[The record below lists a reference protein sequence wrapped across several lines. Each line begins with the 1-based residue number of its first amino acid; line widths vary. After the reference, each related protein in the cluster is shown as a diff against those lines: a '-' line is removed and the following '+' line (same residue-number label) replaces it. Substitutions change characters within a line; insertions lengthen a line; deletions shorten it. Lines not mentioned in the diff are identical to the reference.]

1 MSQDALDALPLVF
14 AALGIAALVS
24 FLLTPLTIRYAS
36 RLGAID
42 VPNDERRVHSQPI
55 PRTGGL
61 AVATAFVG
69 VGALGLIANQAVGL
83 TLPGRPVR
91 ATEVAALFIGV
102 AVGAVVGYVD
112 DRYQLKARWQFVAQF
127 VLAGIALAGGILIE
141 RLPFPFGDPIL
152 LIGPAIGTAAAVA
165 VTTLWIVG
173 MINSVNFIDGLDG
186 LLAGISL
193 IAVTTLGV
201 ISLVAAP
208 VQPVVTVLCALLA
221 GSLLGFL
228 PYNFHPARVFIGTA
242 GVFAVGYAL
251 AVLSVLGT
259 AKLAVALLV
268 LGVPIIDTF
277 WIIIRRVS
285 QGRSPFD
292 ADRGHFHH
300 RLLDLGLTHRQ
311 AVLMIY
317 AICIVL
323 AVLSVVL
330 SGQGPISVFLIV
342 VLLAGIALYLLTR
355 RAQERSTDAATQ
367 TIRPI
372 LAPAGVAPERCYTP
386 RATELQVNDFGR
398 ASAYLALFS
407 EIAIV
412 LLVTTLLGVLSGYW
426 LDQRLG
432 TLPLLAVV
440 GMLAG
445 FGLGGVGVY
454 RLIVRFLARFD

>member
-1 MSQDALDALPLVF
+1 MSQDALDALPFIL
-14 AALGIAALVS
+14 AALGAAALVS
-24 FLLTPLTIRYAS
+24 FLLTPLTIRYAG

-69 VGALGLIANQAVGL
+69 VGALGLLANQLLGVA
-83 TLPGRPVR
+83 LPGRPVQT
-91 ATEVAALFIGV
+91 TEVAALFVGV
-102 AVGAVVGYVD
+102 AVGAIFGYID

-127 VLAGIALAGGILIE
+127 VLAGIALAGGILIV
-141 RLPFPFGDPIL
+141 RIPNPFGDSIPL
-152 LIGPAIGTAAAVA
+152 VDPAIGTAAAVA
-165 VTTLWIVG
+165 VTTIWIVG
-173 MINSVNFIDGLDG
+173 MLNSVNFIDGLDG

-201 ISLVAAP
+201 ISLVSAP
-208 VQPVVTVLCALLA
+208 VQPVVAMLCALLA

-311 AVLMIY
+311 AVLLIY

-330 SGQGPISVFLIV
+330 SGQGQISVFLIV
-342 VLLAGIALYLLTR
+342 VLLAGIVLYLLTR
-355 RAQERSTDAATQ
+355 RAQDALDRRSYPDDSDDDDS
-367 TIRPI
+367 
-372 LAPAGVAPERCYTP
+372 
-386 RATELQVNDFGR
+386 NDIG
-398 ASAYLALFS
+398 
-407 EIAIV
+407 
-412 LLVTTLLGVLSGYW
+412 TNGSG
-426 LDQRLG
+426 
-432 TLPLLAVV
+432 T
-440 GMLAG
+440 
-445 FGLGGVGVY
+445 
-454 RLIVRFLARFD
+454 